1 MRRAVEKLAS
11 AVAVAFSYCHPRK
24 GSAVVLAFPP
34 FGLEPGL
41 SPALKPGLS
50 PALKPLRRALA
61 LCPEQR
67 RAARSEA
74 AGEATDLIAFVFAL
88 NFFLQIQPKNRMSS
102 PKTTQATQKTRVSV
116 GILVIPN

>member
-34 FGLEPGL
+34 FGLE
-41 SPALKPGLS
+41 PGLS